1 VNESRPRVGPLGDR
15 YWKLFIGSA
24 VSNLGDGM
32 SLIAYPWLASAVT
45 RNPLLIGLV
54 SVANRLPWLVFS
66 LPAGVLTDRVDRR
79 RTMVACDSLRAVL
92 TLVVALVVFAAQ
104 GSLPGTGAVD
114 SVTGT
119 RTGLYLLLL
128 SVTVLLGVA
137 EVLRDN
143 CGQTMMP
150 ALVRTDQ
157 LEHANGRLWSAELV
171 GNAFAGPPLG
181 SLLLSVSFALP
192 FFFDAG
198 SFAFGAG
205 MVFLI
210 AGQYRPP
217 RPEGGQRLPWRVEL
231 AEGVRWLRGHE
242 LLWPMAIILG
252 LLNAMSM
259 LTFATFV
266 LFGQEVL
273 GTSPRTFALV
283 TMGAAVGGVIGS
295 LAAPRASR
303 FLGAGPSLALTMVGG
318 AVASAMLVVTSS
330 WGVAFA
336 AFGVEALLGSMWNVI
351 TVSLR
356 QAIIPDRLLGRVNSV
371 YRFLGWGMMPIG
383 SLLGGLVVA
392 MADTVTSRQV
402 ALRLPYVITLIGN
415 LALLVFGSARLTT
428 AKIEAARAAG
438 KVEEP
443 EAVRA

>member
-1 VNESRPRVGPLGDR
+1 MTEPGEHVGHLGGR

-32 SLIAYPWLASAVT
+32 GLIAYPWLASAVT

-66 LPAGVLTDRVDRR
+66 LPAGVITDRVDRR
-79 RTMVACDSLRAVL
+79 RTMVACDLLRAAL
-92 TLVVALVVFAAQ
+92 TLVVALVVLAAQ
-104 GSLPGTGAVD
+104 GSLPGANALE

-119 RTGLYLLLL
+119 RIALYLVLLAVTLLL
-128 SVTVLLGVA
+128 GIA

-143 CGQTMMP
+143 CGQTLMP

-171 GNAFAGPPLG
+171 GNTFAGPPLG

-198 SFAFGAG
+198 SFAFAAG

-217 RPEGGQRLPWRVEL
+217 PREGSEARSWRVEL
-231 AEGVRWLRGHE
+231 VEGVRWLHGHE
-242 LLWPMAIILG
+242 LLWPMAVILG

-259 LTFATFV
+259 MTFATFV

-273 GTSPRTFALV
+273 GTSARTFALV
-283 TMGAAVGGVIGS
+283 MMGAAIGGVIGS
-295 LAAPRASR
+295 LAAPRVSR
-303 FLGAGPSLALTMVGG
+303 SLGAGPSLALTMVGG
-318 AVASAMLVVTSS
+318 AIGSATLALTSS
-330 WGVAFA
+330 WGIAFL

-383 SLLGGLVVA
+383 SLLGGAMVA
-392 MADTVTSRQV
+392 LADTVTSREL

-415 LALLVFGSARLTT
+415 LALLVFGSAKLTT
-428 AKIEAARAAG
+428 AKIDAARAAG
-438 KVEEP
+438 KVDVEEV
-443 EAVRA
+443 VRT